1 MLNIIMSIKRYF
13 VFILTLMLSGTFV
26 AAQDTFSIVAVD
38 TITGEI
44 GGAGASCIDES
55 AIPGG
60 VLIISDIIPGRGTI
74 HTQSYWNATNQQNAH
89 NRMIEGM
96 SPEEIIAW
104 LVANDV
110 QNNPQVRQYG
120 ITDFDSLG
128 HPRSAA
134 FTGTNCLN
142 YKNHIVGPNYAIQGN
157 ILLGQ
162 QILDSMEARFLNTEG
177 MLAEKLMAALQGA
190 KVPGADT
197 RCLNQGT
204 SSLSAFVR
212 VALPDDPPG
221 SFWCD
226 LVVPSTP
233 YAVEPID
240 SLQVLF
246 DQWLIWTQVNQQPY
260 LQPNRAH
267 VFPNPATNHVT
278 FNINPDESDLQLKV
292 RVYSITGKLMDE
304 LVWKREPIQLS
315 TVDYPTGIYYFQV
328 LNDAG
333 IVDSGKFN
341 ILKSN

>member
-1 MLNIIMSIKRYF
+1 MSFNKYTALIIF
-13 VFILTLMLSGTFV
+13 LSFAFRTGI
-26 AAQDTFSIVAVD
+26 AQDTFSIVAVD

-89 NRMIEGM
+89 NRMMEGM

-120 ITDFDSLG
+120 IADFDSMG

-162 QILDSMEARFLNTEG
+162 HILDSMEARFLNTEG

-190 KVPGADT
+190 NVPGADT

-212 VALPDDPPG
+212 LALPDDPPG

-246 DQWLIWTQVNQQPY
+246 DQWLNWTTVNDTRFK
-260 LQPNRAH
+260 QPNRAI
-267 VFPNPATNHVT
+267 VYPNPAGDLIN
-278 FNINPDESDLQLKV
+278 FEINPGGADIQLIL
-292 RVYSITGKLMDE
+292 RIFTSTGQLMDE
-304 LVWKREPIQLS
+304 HTLKGEPIQLS
-315 TVDYPTGIYYFQV
+315 TVKYPTGMYYFQI
-328 LNDAG
+328 LNATG
-333 IVDSGKFN
+333 LVDSGKFN
-341 ILKSN
+341 ILKNN

>member
-1 MLNIIMSIKRYF
+1 MNLSKSLLLP
-13 VFILTLMLSGTFV
+13 ILAGFLSSGLI
-26 AAQDTFSIVAVD
+26 AQDTFSIVAVD

-89 NRMIEGM
+89 NRMMEGM

-120 ITDFDSLG
+120 IVDFDDDG

-134 FTGTNCLN
+134 FTGTNCIN
-142 YKNHIVGPNYAIQGN
+142 YKNHIIGPNYAIQGN

-162 QILDSMEARFLNTEG
+162 QILDSIEARFLNTPG
-177 MLAEKLMAALQGA
+177 TLAEKLMAGLQGA
-190 KVPGADT
+190 NVPGADT
-197 RCLNQGT
+197 RCMNEGT
-204 SSLSAFVR
+204 SSLSAFIR
-212 VALPDDPPG
+212 VAMPEDLPG

-233 YAVEPID
+233 YGVEPID

-246 DQWLIWTQVNQQPY
+246 DQWLVWTNTQEIPFE
-260 LQPNRAH
+260 QPNRTT
-267 VFPNPATNHVT
+267 VYPNPASN
-278 FNINPDESDLQLKV
+278 
-292 RVYSITGKLMDE
+292 SITVEINSSEPLTIKLLSTSGQVMDSAI
-304 LVWKREPIQLS
+304 WNGEPINFS
-315 TVDYPTGIYYFQV
+315 TVNYPTGTYIYQV
-328 LNDAG
+328 SDNQIILDH
-333 IVDSGKFN
+333 GKFN
-341 ILKSN
+341 IIKN

>member
-1 MLNIIMSIKRYF
+1 MSFNKYAVLILLLL
-13 VFILTLMLSGTFV
+13 FICRSGI
-26 AAQDTFSIVAVD
+26 AQDTFSIVAVD

-89 NRMIEGM
+89 NRMMEGM

-128 HPRSAA
+128 NPRSAA

-190 KVPGADT
+190 NVPGADT

-246 DQWLIWTQVNQQPY
+246 DQWLIWTAVNDTY
-260 LQPNRAH
+260 FAQPNRAI
-267 VFPNPATNHVT
+267 VYPNPAGDRIN
-278 FNINPDESDLQLKV
+278 FEINPGGADTQLIL
-292 RVYSITGKLMDE
+292 RIFTSAGQLMDE
-304 LVWKREPIQLS
+304 HTTKGEPIQLN
-315 TVDYPTGIYYFQV
+315 TVKYPTGIYYFQI
-328 LNDAG
+328 LNDTG
-333 IVDSGKFN
+333 LVDSGKFN
-341 ILKSN
+341 ILKNN